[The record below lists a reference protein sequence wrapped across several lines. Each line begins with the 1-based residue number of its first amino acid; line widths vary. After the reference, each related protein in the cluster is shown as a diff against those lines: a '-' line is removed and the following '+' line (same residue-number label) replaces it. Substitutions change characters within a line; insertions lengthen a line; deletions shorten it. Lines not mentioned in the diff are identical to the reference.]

1 MVISKKNPIL
11 KDQGGAAIV
20 IALIMM
26 IVLTLIGIASTMT
39 STFEIKLSGN
49 KRGDTDAFYAAESG
63 INVIT
68 ARVENF
74 TRANYDPTT
83 HKYSPFTDSNNVN
96 LTNAEVNVT
105 YDPTRQGPPRGS
117 GFTAINLDYDH
128 FMIASIGRDRIE
140 SSSIKSATE
149 IDEKVLRLLPTQQ

>member
-1 MVISKKNPIL
+1 MVINKMSPISKDEK
-11 KDQGGAAIV
+11 GAAIV

-63 INVIT
+63 INVIVG
-68 ARVENF
+68 RVENF
-74 TRANYDPTT
+74 TRANYDPST
-83 HKYSPFTDSNNVN
+83 HKYDPFTDSQNVN
-96 LTNAEVNVT
+96 VSSAEVNVT
-105 YDPTRQGPPRGS
+105 YDPTRSGPPRGS
-117 GFTAINLDYDH
+117 GYTAINLAYDH

-140 SSSIKSATE
+140 SSSIKSSTAIE
-149 IDEKVLRLLPTQQ
+149 EKVLRLLPAP

>member
-1 MVISKKNPIL
+1 MVISRRILIL
-11 KDQGGAAIV
+11 KNQDGAAII

-49 KRGDTDAFYAAESG
+49 KRGGTDAFYAAESG

-74 TRANYDPTT
+74 TRANYDPDT
-83 HKYSPFTDSNNVN
+83 HKYNPFTDSDNVN
-96 LTNAEVNVT
+96 VTNAEVNVT
-105 YDPTRQGPPRGS
+105 YDPTRSGPPRGS
-117 GFTAINLDYDH
+117 GFTAINLEYDH
-128 FMIASIGRDRIE
+128 FLIASIGRDRIE
-140 SSSIKSATE
+140 SGLNRSTTTIE
-149 IDEKVLRLLPTQQ
+149 EKVLRVLPAQ